1 MSMTIKL
8 WGVRGSLPSPYP
20 PTSIESRLV
29 SAIEKFM
36 ALRHTAGDAREF
48 VKSLPLAERG
58 GFGGNTLCV
67 EIERAGDQ
75 RIIIDAGSGIRALG
89 EKLMSYPVGRGK
101 GEAHILFTHFHWDH
115 LLGLPFFPPIFIPG
129 NTIHLYGVQ
138 EDLEHNIRQIFKKP
152 FFPVPFEALGAKV
165 IFHRLKPREKV
176 QIAGFDVTPY
186 KLDHPDPCWGYRV
199 ELGGRAYAHCV
210 DTEGTRVSRQDLGE
224 DLGLYQKADLMFFD
238 AQYTMLEAAE
248 KMNWGH
254 SAAPIGLELALRE
267 GVKRVL
273 FAHHDPGASDD
284 KIADAERQ
292 TRDFLEAF
300 REQAR
305 RANRIVPDVEWAFA
319 LEGQE
324 IIL

>member
-1 MSMTIKL
+1 MTIKL

-20 PTSIESRLV
+20 PASIEARLV
-29 SAIEKFM
+29 SALEKY
-36 ALRHTAGDAREF
+36 LSGSHHGPGEAREF

-67 EIERAGDQ
+67 EIERSSDQ

-89 EKLMSYPVGRGK
+89 DKLTSYPVGRGK
-101 GEAHILFTHFHWDH
+101 GEAHIMFTHFHWDH

-129 NTIHLYGVQ
+129 NTIHLYAVQ
-138 EDLEHNIRQIFKKP
+138 EDLEQNIRAVFKKP
-152 FFPVPFEALGAKV
+152 FFPVPFEALGSKI

-176 QIAGFDVTPY
+176 QIAGFDVTPF

-199 ELGGRAYAHCV
+199 ELGGRVYAHCV

-224 DLGLYQKADLMFFD
+224 DLGLYQNADLMFFD

-273 FAHHDPGASDD
+273 FAHHDPGASDE
-284 KIADAERQ
+284 KVADAERQ
-292 TRDFLEAF
+292 TSDFLAAF

-305 RANRIVPDVEWAFA
+305 RAGRVVPDVEWAFA
-319 LEGQE
+319 REGQE